1 LAKERKCP
9 TFSGEHGI
17 EALLY
22 VEEQFRKLAACTLSW
37 TTGPELMDT
46 ALSNWEDII
55 APIAD
60 VDKTP
65 ARFKSRSKKCTVSM
79 LVLRPWAFSSNNS
92 IPSRSLSK
100 PVLWII

>member
-1 LAKERKCP
+1 MAKERRCP

-60 VDKTP
+60 ADKTP
-65 ARFKSRSKKCTVSM
+65 ARFELTLQEMYHKYVGAEARDVQ
-79 LVLRPWAFSSNNS
+79 FE
-92 IPSRSLSK
+92 
-100 PVLWII
+100 